1 MPNSLCQ
8 FRNDTYIDHSAT
20 PLSMNC
26 FHCHTLTE
34 LMFIET
40 GHSEIITEAGGV
52 TADGPYVV
60 QYPEGMLHLQRNS
73 KEVPYS
79 RYQLNFPTA
88 KLRAKLPPG
97 TPLSEFFLIPVP
109 ETLAAYFSGIFRM
122 LLDTADRETEP
133 GIETRR
139 ELLIALIYND
149 LIPLMPRRITL
160 AFTNDVSCEQRVF
173 DVCRYIGEHFAEKLT
188 LEGLAREFFISRS
201 ALVRDFRLVLDT
213 TVVEYITNVRVSKAK
228 YQLKSGA
235 SVSEVAECCGFSSDS
250 YFVRVFR
257 SVTGQTP
264 AAFRNTFSGE
274 RSVVSG
280 GRTTL
285 LQ

>member
-1 MPNSLCQ
+1 MASSMCN
-8 FRNDTYIDHSAT
+8 FRNDLYVDHST
-20 PLSMNC
+20 KPMSMDC

-34 LMFIET
+34 LMLIEE
-40 GHSEIITEAGGV
+40 GHSEIMTEAGGV
-52 TADGPYVV
+52 TADGPFII

-79 RYQLNFPTA
+79 RYQLNFPTG
-88 KLRAKLPPG
+88 KMREKLPPG
-97 TPLSEFFLIPVP
+97 TPLSEFFLIPIP
-109 ETLAAYFSGIFRM
+109 DALTAYFSNLFS
-122 LLDTADRETEP
+122 LLFDTADRESEP
-133 GIETRR
+133 GIEGRR

-149 LIPLMPRRITL
+149 LIPLMPKKITL
-160 AFTNDVSCEQRVF
+160 APPKNVSGEQRVF

-188 LEGLAREFFISRS
+188 LERLSREFFISRS
-201 ALVRDFRLVLDT
+201 ALVRDFRLMLDT
-213 TVVEYITNVRVSKAK
+213 TVVEYITNVRIAKAK
-228 YQLKSGA
+228 YQLKNGA
-235 SVSEVAECCGFSSDS
+235 SVSETAESCGFSSDS

-264 AAFRNTFSGE
+264 AAFRSTFSGE
-274 RSVVSG
+274 KVVVSK